1 MAMATG
7 NYHQFFALYLV
18 APNMGGYI
26 MDHYVDRERCEA
38 LITMT
43 KAYVSVVTASSSLT
57 CKHPISYRAI
67 PLRHLLTELG
77 YERDELPKLLL
88 FLSQHSANVYTNPNA
103 MDADKQLAANVV
115 HQTLLQVKT
124 QKYAKVGIRG
134 SI

>member
-1 MAMATG
+1 
-7 NYHQFFALYLV
+7 
-18 APNMGGYI
+18 

-43 KAYVSVVTASSSLT
+43 KAYVLRYSVGISVTELRF
-57 CKHPISYRAI
+57 SYRSV
-67 PLRHLLTELG
+67 PLGHLLTELG

-103 MDADKQLAANVV
+103 KDADKQLAASAV
-115 HQTLLQVKT
+115 HQNLLQVKA
-124 QKYAKVGIRG
+124 QKYAKVGIKG